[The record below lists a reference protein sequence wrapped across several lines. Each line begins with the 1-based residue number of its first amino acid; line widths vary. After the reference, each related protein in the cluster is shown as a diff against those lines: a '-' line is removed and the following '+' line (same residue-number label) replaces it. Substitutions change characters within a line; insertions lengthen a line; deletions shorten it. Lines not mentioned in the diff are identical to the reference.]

1 MGATKKILV
10 ADDSPAIQ
18 KIASSIL
25 AGDNVQIITVANG
38 IAAIKKYELEKPH
51 VVLADIEMP
60 GKDGYEVCD
69 YIKKTPEHDQT
80 MVLLVV
86 GAMEHCDEDRAKE
99 VKADG
104 VVKKPFNVR
113 ELFDMVH
120 GHLEKISQAEAAAIA
135 PPPVMEA
142 SSAAPLKLPDSDSDE
157 AADPDPD
164 LEPPKPA
171 ELDFSNLKE
180 PIALGEIPMD
190 FPEESPAPEPAS
202 AAAPEEKKAPVFD
215 LAAALGDLDIPALAS
230 QAVVRTEAAANPP
243 TAKAPVPA
251 QKESKPASKPDSK
264 PDSKP
269 AAPAQDSA
277 SAAILGTLTAK
288 PKAVAPVPAQKE
300 SKPDTK
306 PDSKPAAP
314 TKDAASAAILGAM
327 AAKPKAP
334 VPVQKES
341 KPDLKPDSKPVSTPA
356 GPAGKAQTPPAA
368 PAVDASMIQ
377 AVVEKAIAS
386 SSTEKGAFDAKAV
399 HTTVEKALEALLA
412 PKMAKEVAER
422 ITSEL
427 SKQLKGKK

>member
-1 MGATKKILV
+1 MSATKKILV

-25 AGDNVQIITVANG
+25 AGENVQIATVANG
-38 IAAIKKYELEKPH
+38 IAAIKKYVLENPQ

-69 YIKKTPEHDQT
+69 YIKKTPESDQT

-86 GAMEHCDEDRAKE
+86 GEMEHCDENRAKQ

-113 ELFDMVH
+113 ELFDLVH
-120 GHLEKISQAEAAAIA
+120 GHLEKISQAEAAEA
-135 PPPVMEA
+135 PPEPAA
-142 SSAAPLKLPDSDSDE
+142 SSAAPSSLPDSAPAE
-157 AADPDPD
+157 AAAPEPEPEPEPD
-164 LEPPKPA
+164 LEPPKPP

-180 PIALGEIPMD
+180 PMALGEIPMD
-190 FPEESPAPEPAS
+190 YPEESPAPEPAPG
-202 AAAPEEKKAPVFD
+202 ATPEEKKAPFFD

-230 QAVVRTEAAANPP
+230 RAEKASEAVAAKPK
-243 TAKAPVPA
+243 TGAPVPA
-251 QKESKPASKPDSK
+251 EKDSK
-264 PDSKP
+264 PDLKP
-269 AAPAQDSA
+269 AAPAQD
-277 SAAILGTLTAK
+277 AAA
-288 PKAVAPVPAQKE
+288 
-300 SKPDTK
+300 
-306 PDSKPAAP
+306 
-314 TKDAASAAILGAM
+314 AAILGAA
-327 AAKPKAP
+327 AAKPKAS
-334 VPVQKES
+334 VPAQK
-341 KPDLKPDSKPVSTPA
+341 DSKPVSKPA
-356 GPAGKAQTPPAA
+356 EPAGKAKTPAAA

-377 AVVEKAIAS
+377 AVVEKAITS

-427 SKQLKGKK
+427 AKQLKDKN